1 MEPNNAEIRLEPTA
15 AGQLCK
21 NIKGRP
27 LTREERKE
35 KQERTKKRKEK
46 MAKLKRQQ
54 EIPEETIEENTKS
67 EFFDEE
73 SDVWVEEVKA
83 PTPIELQDE
92 DDDTYVPPA
101 KVPTQKRQKIQPI
114 ELTEDIVEPIQFKPI
129 PPIGTSLDNPIVNED
144 VYGVIERLYSDIGY
158 FILSEQVA
166 QYRRESIRVVQ
177 LKLDD
182 GRFINLFVKI

>member
-1 MEPNNAEIRLEPTA
+1 MKPNNAEIRLEPTA

-27 LTREERKE
+27 LTAKE
-35 KQERTKKRKEK
+35 KEEKREKNNRHKEK
-46 MAKLKRQQ
+46 VAKLKLQKQ
-54 EIPEETIEENTKS
+54 KSEEITEKDTKS

-73 SDVWVEEVKA
+73 SDVWVEEVVA

-92 DDDTYVPPA
+92 EDDTYVPPA

-114 ELTEDIVEPIQFKPI
+114 ELTEDIVEPIPFKPI

-166 QYRRESIRVVQ
+166 QHRGVSIRIVQ